1 MGVGTNVSLAA
12 AHGSVQPTDGTPL
25 SQVLVCCRWPQT
37 KIKGLLTMETMKLHM
52 RNLLVVVSLSTLAA
66 CGGGGGSGGT
76 AAPASTNSQPTSVTP
91 PAPVSTPPST
101 SSADLSL
108 AARLYKG
115 DERTPAGFDVETRPA
130 NVVGTLSTRHLKNT
144 DFATGPQGIS
154 TTYEVCT
161 NDMAQAIEWS
171 ERQATW
177 QGQYSD
183 LVEVRSDTHLFEV
196 VRVPRADVTAMVRH
210 RVFRC
215 DYVDRSSTDLRVD
228 VGSAGNMNQRPLTA
242 EELEKLTEY
251 LWQFTMFN
259 NSDYV
264 VESSTRSANGGALT
278 QTIRMGQ
285 LVRGAAGACDTVQ
298 LSDWTHTMNAT
309 DGTLTRSLSS
319 VRSFQ
324 VKSASSGATA
334 CAG

>member
-1 MGVGTNVSLAA
+1 MNMRILLASMGLA
-12 AHGSVQPTDGTPL
+12 
-25 SQVLVCCRWPQT
+25 
-37 KIKGLLTMETMKLHM
+37 
-52 RNLLVVVSLSTLAA
+52 TLAA
-66 CGGGGGSGGT
+66 CGGGGGGGT
-76 AAPASTNSQPTSVTP
+76 VAPASANSQPASVSP
-91 PAPVSTPPST
+91 PVVSAPAPTA
-101 SSADLSL
+101 SADLTL

-115 DERTPAGFDVETRPA
+115 DERTPAGFDVEARPA
-130 NVVGTLSTRHLKNT
+130 SVVGTLSTRHLKNT
-144 DFATGPQGIS
+144 DFATS
-154 TTYEVCT
+154 NATFEMCT
-161 NDMAQAIEWS
+161 NDMAQAIDWS

-183 LVEVRSDTHLFEV
+183 LVEVRTDTHMFEV

-215 DYVDRSSTDLRVD
+215 DYVDRSSTNLRVD
-228 VGSAGNMNQRPLTA
+228 GGAAGSMNQRPLTA
-242 EELEKLTEY
+242 DELEKLSEY

-264 VESSTRSANGGALT
+264 VESSTRSANGSSLV

-285 LVRGAAGACDTVQ
+285 LVRGAAGSCDTVQ
-298 LSDWTHTMNAT
+298 ISDWTHTMNAA

-324 VKSASSGATA
+324 VMGSASGATA
-334 CAG
+334 CNG